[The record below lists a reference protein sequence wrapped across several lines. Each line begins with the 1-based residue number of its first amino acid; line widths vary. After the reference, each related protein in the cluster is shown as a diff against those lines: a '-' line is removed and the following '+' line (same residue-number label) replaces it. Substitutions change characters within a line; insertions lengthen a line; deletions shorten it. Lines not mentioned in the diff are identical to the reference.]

1 MGMPVEKYLFDAM
14 RRLIKSGHWLANE
27 KGARLWRFK
36 EGLHIVWRTGAQ
48 DIVDTLTRDKV
59 PGIPRDEDT
68 LADILI
74 ERGLAVPKTLPDGR
88 HYRYWRMQP
97 QGLEVTLY
105 MLRLASTELIYSNEP
120 PIVVEGIEVNDVPE
134 ATVTAE
140 SKQDSTRLE
149 SQPDAQIDKPISTPE
164 SSITP
169 DQQPI
174 QDCQEQSNH
183 GQTGDPT
190 LFSSPT
196 VQAGSRYFCESFF
209 GHPCPTS
216 GKNYATANAF
226 GGPSRPA
233 SLVAYPTRGMQ
244 HSYAMTRRDFV
255 KPAFSLRSRSV
266 KTHALSLLG
275 TTRLLSR
282 SDGITRP

>member
-120 PIVVEGIEVNDVPE
+120 PIVVEGIEVDDVSE
-134 ATVTAE
+134 ATVTTE

-149 SQPDAQIDKPISTPE
+149 SQPDAQTDNPIST
-164 SSITP
+164 
-169 DQQPI
+169 
-174 QDCQEQSNH
+174 
-183 GQTGDPT
+183 
-190 LFSSPT
+190 
-196 VQAGSRYFCESFF
+196 
-209 GHPCPTS
+209 
-216 GKNYATANAF
+216 
-226 GGPSRPA
+226 
-233 SLVAYPTRGMQ
+233 
-244 HSYAMTRRDFV
+244 
-255 KPAFSLRSRSV
+255 
-266 KTHALSLLG
+266 LG
-275 TTRLLSR
+275 
-282 SDGITRP
+282 ICNCA